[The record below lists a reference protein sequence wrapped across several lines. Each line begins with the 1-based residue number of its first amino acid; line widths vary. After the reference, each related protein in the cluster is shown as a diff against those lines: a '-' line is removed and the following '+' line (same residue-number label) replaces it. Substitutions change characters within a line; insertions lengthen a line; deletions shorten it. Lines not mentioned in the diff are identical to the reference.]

1 MEVKVMNINKQIKKF
16 NHQEKVN
23 PGHKVAYQQPLRPRS
38 TVFRSKKDYNKQQD
52 QINIK
57 KGNCDWCVY

>member
-23 PGHKVAYQQPLRPRS
+23 PGHKVAYQQPSRPRS
-38 TVFRSKKDYNKQQD
+38 TVFRSKKDYNRQQD

-57 KGNCDWCVY
+57 KGNYD

>member
-1 MEVKVMNINKQIKKF
+1 MNINKQIKKL

-38 TVFRSKKDYNKQQD
+38 TVFKTKKDYNRQQD
-52 QINIK
+52 KINIK
-57 KGNCDWCVY
+57 KGNYD

>member
-1 MEVKVMNINKQIKKF
+1 MNINKQIKKL

-52 QINIK
+52 KINIK
-57 KGNCDWCVY
+57 KGNCD

>member
-1 MEVKVMNINKQIKKF
+1 MNINKQIKKF

-23 PGHKVAYQQPLRPRS
+23 PGHKVAYQQPSRPRS
-38 TVFRSKKDYNKQQD
+38 TVFRSKKDYNRQQD

-57 KGNCDWCVY
+57 KGNYD

>member
-23 PGHKVAYQQPLRPRS
+23 PGHKVVYQQPLRPRS

-52 QINIK
+52 KINIK